1 MIIDEVSMLD
11 CKVMESLHS
20 QLAKAK
26 SKPEI
31 TFGGVNIIFLSDFL
45 QLPAVINPDLYV
57 DQKDWGFGHCL
68 WRSLNA
74 VVILTRPMRQAQDP
88 AYAALLSWVRL
99 CQPTDDDIETLRS
112 RIGVSLPNMESV
124 AVTVRRHA
132 LRQAINMRRLWEE
145 EAKSNTRIVYCIANV
160 MRHENIRLHDAY
172 QIQFGYQQSPV
183 DAILPLLPGVPLLI
197 TKNVNKTLG
206 T

>member
-1 MIIDEVSMLD
+1 MLD

-31 TFGGVNIIFLSDFL
+31 TFGGGRIIFLSDFL

-57 DQKDWGFGHCL
+57 DQKDWSFGHRL

-74 VVILTRPMRQAQDP
+74 VVILIRPMRQAQDP
-88 AYAALLSWVRL
+88 PYATLLSRVRL

-124 AVTVRRHA
+124 AVTFRRHA
-132 LRQAINMRRLWEE
+132 LRQAINMRRLREE
-145 EAKSNTRIVYCIANV
+145 ETKSNTRIVYCIANV
-160 MRHENIRLHDAY
+160 TR
-172 QIQFGYQQSPV
+172 
-183 DAILPLLPGVPLLI
+183 
-197 TKNVNKTLG
+197 
-206 T
+206 